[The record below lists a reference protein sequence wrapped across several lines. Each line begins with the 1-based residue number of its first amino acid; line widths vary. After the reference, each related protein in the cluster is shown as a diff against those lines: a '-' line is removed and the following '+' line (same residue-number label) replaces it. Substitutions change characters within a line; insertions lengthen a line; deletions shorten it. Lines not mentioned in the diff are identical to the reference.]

1 MNPLKQCGTSAGPQF
16 LREAGYLMIAGCQV
30 NMVVLRIRDEGPA
43 LADDEPIFP
52 SQGMATA
59 RLEPQA

>member
-1 MNPLKQCGTSAGPQF
+1 MKPTMQCGTSAGPQF
-16 LREAGYLMIAGCQV
+16 LREAGFFMIAGCQV
-30 NMVVLRIRDEGPA
+30 STVVLRIRDDGPA
-43 LADDEPIFP
+43 LVDDDPAFP